1 MGAPLAITHDRRIS
15 TPSGIWPLTKRGFDL
30 VVALCLIVILA
41 PLLLAIAIAV
51 RLDSRG
57 PALFRQER
65 LGRGR
70 RPFRVCKF
78 RTMVHNAPNDLHR
91 EYIARLARGEV
102 EGDGLKKLVADPRVT
117 RVGRILRRTSLDELP
132 QLFNVVSGEMSL
144 VGPRPAI
151 EYELESY
158 GPGHERRFEVRPGI
172 TGLWQ
177 VSGRNRLGF
186 VEMLDLDIRYVE
198 EMGPWTDL
206 KILVRTPKAI
216 VGKAA

>member
-1 MGAPLAITHDRRIS
+1 MGAPLAITHDRRIG
-15 TPSGIWPLTKRGFDL
+15 TPSGIWPFAKRALDLAVAVCLL
-30 VVALCLIVILA
+30 VVLA
-41 PLLLAIAIAV
+41 PVLLAIAIAV

-78 RTMVHNAPNDLHR
+78 RTMAHNAPDDLHR
-91 EYIARLARGEV
+91 EYVARLARGEV

-117 RVGRILRRTSLDELP
+117 RVGRFLRRTSLDELP
-132 QLFNVVSGEMSL
+132 QLFNVVAGEMSL

-151 EYELESY
+151 EYELDNY
-158 GPGHERRFEVRPGI
+158 GPAHHRRFEVRPGI

-186 VEMLDLDIRYVE
+186 VEMLDLDIRYVD

-206 KILVRTPKAI
+206 KILARTPTAI
-216 VGKAA
+216 FGKAA